1 MRQWWGQKV
10 ADLPK
15 TTTWDELANW
25 AKETAHDFV
34 VVGPEKPLDE
44 GFADACNKLGVPA
57 FGPEK
62 LPAQLEASKAFS
74 KDMMKAAGVPT
85 AEYYI
90 EDDHAKAKA
99 ISKDMLERLGGAVI
113 KASGLAGGK
122 GVFVCTSMDQV
133 DEAFDRL
140 DKSMKDASKTLVIE
154 EVLKGRECSYFTFI
168 GEGGASP
175 LGFAVDFKR
184 LKDGDVGPN
193 TGGMGCYTPVSWLPD
208 NAQQIVHDKIIDPLL
223 AELAKRDIKYVGCLY
238 VGIMWGEKGPSVV
251 EFNVRLGDPEAQV
264 LAIQDKRDWG
274 KLIASKLG
282 LFEGMDGF
290 DLDTQKAD
298 HKSVAVVMASSSY
311 PYGGEEKEGPLW
323 EASMF
328 ANDSSQQA
336 IFGAAVKSEGEKL
349 RASKGRVLSIAS
361 SAKSFD
367 EAQKMSYEK
376 VKDIA
381 SNWDGVQFRNDVA
394 NKVLETNK

>member
-1 MRQWWGQKV
+1 
-10 ADLPK
+10 
-15 TTTWDELANW
+15 
-25 AKETAHDFV
+25 
-34 VVGPEKPLDE
+34 
-44 GFADACNKLGVPA
+44 
-57 FGPEK
+57 
-62 LPAQLEASKAFS
+62 
-74 KDMMKAAGVPT
+74 MKAAGVPT

-90 EDDHAKAKA
+90 EENHKKAKEIA
-99 ISKDMLERLGGAVI
+99 TDMLKRLGGAVI

-122 GVFVCTSMDQV
+122 GVFVCSESAQIA
-133 DEAFDRL
+133 EAFDRL
-140 DKSMKDASKTLVIE
+140 SASMKDASETLVIE

-208 NAQQIVHDKIIDPLL
+208 NAQQIVHEKIIDPLL
-223 AELAKRDIKYVGCLY
+223 VELTKQDIKYVGCLY

-264 LAIQDKRDWG
+264 LAVQDKRDWG

-282 LFEGMDGF
+282 LYKEGLDAFEV
-290 DLDTQKAD
+290 DTQKAQ

-311 PYGGEEKEGPLW
+311 PYGAEEAEGPVW
-323 EASMF
+323 ESSIFANEAS
-328 ANDSSQQA
+328 DQA
-336 IFGAAVKSEGEKL
+336 VFGAAVKQKGSKL
-349 RASKGRVLSIAS
+349 QAVKGRVLTVAS
-361 SAKSFD
+361 SCESFEKARAK
-367 EAQKMSYEK
+367 SYEK

-381 SNWDGVQFRNDVA
+381 SDWTGVQFRNDVA
-394 NKVLETNK
+394 NKVVETN

>member
-1 MRQWWGQKV
+1 M
-10 ADLPK
+10 
-15 TTTWDELANW
+15 
-25 AKETAHDFV
+25 
-34 VVGPEKPLDE
+34 
-44 GFADACNKLGVPA
+44 DA
-57 FGPEK
+57 
-62 LPAQLEASKAFS
+62 
-74 KDMMKAAGVPT
+74 
-85 AEYYI
+85 
-90 EDDHAKAKA
+90 
-99 ISKDMLERLGGAVI
+99 
-113 KASGLAGGK
+113 
-122 GVFVCTSMDQV
+122 
-133 DEAFDRL
+133 
-140 DKSMKDASKTLVIE
+140 
-154 EVLKGRECSYFTFI
+154 
-168 GEGGASP
+168 
-175 LGFAVDFKR
+175 
-184 LKDGDVGPN
+184 
-193 TGGMGCYTPVSWLPD
+193 
-208 NAQQIVHDKIIDPLL
+208 
-223 AELAKRDIKYVGCLY
+223 
-238 VGIMWGEKGPSVV
+238 
-251 EFNVRLGDPEAQV
+251 
-264 LAIQDKRDWG
+264 
-274 KLIASKLG
+274 
-282 LFEGMDGF
+282 F

>member
-1 MRQWWGQKV
+1 M
-10 ADLPK
+10 
-15 TTTWDELANW
+15 LAINL
-25 AKETAHDFV
+25 EFR
-34 VVGPEKPLDE
+34 PLVLKSL
-44 GFADACNKLGVPA
+44 A
-57 FGPEK
+57 
-62 LPAQLEASKAFS
+62 AQLEASKAFS
-74 KDMMKAAGVPT
+74 KDIMKAAGVPT

-90 EDDHAKAKA
+90 EEDHDKAKNIA
-99 ISKDMLERLGGAVI
+99 TSMLERLGGAVI

-122 GVFVCTSMDQV
+122 GVFVCTEKSQIDA
-133 DEAFDRL
+133 AFDRL
-140 DKSMKDASKTLVIE
+140 ASSMKDASETLVIE

-208 NAQQIVHDKIIDPLL
+208 NAQQIVHEKIIDPLL
-223 AELAKRDIKYVGCLY
+223 AELERQDIKYVGCLY

-264 LAIQDKRDWG
+264 LAIQDRRDWG

-282 LFEGMDGF
+282 LYKEGLEAFE
-290 DLDTQKAD
+290 LDTQKAQ

-311 PYGGEEKEGPLW
+311 PYGGDEKEGPVW
-323 EASMF
+323 ESSMF
-328 ANDSSQQA
+328 ANEGSDQA
-336 IFGAAVKSEGEKL
+336 IFGAAVKRKADKL
-349 RASKGRVLSIAS
+349 QASKGRVLTVAS
-361 SAKSFD
+361 SSESF
-367 EAQKMSYEK
+367 EKARARSYEK

-381 SNWDGVQFRNDVA
+381 SNWAGVQFRNDVA
-394 NKVLETNK
+394 NKVVETNL